1 MYVVRPSRR
10 CSGEASHFGGAILGG
25 VGGVASGK
33 VRSVVDHARHT
44 PYSDPRRYAR
54 LLTDLPTDPAALS
67 TVARNVIVHYRASGH
82 ELPTATRDEINARWL
97 ESILAADQGRHP
109 CPLTAPREATNR
121 VQGCCR
127 DHTLFCV
134 GVLRSHGIAA
144 RSRVGFAGY
153 FIDGWHHDH
162 VIVEMWRDGR
172 WVRFDS
178 EIDAPR
184 PSLPTPMDVGVCPLG
199 STGFVTAAQAWVGYR
214 RAEID
219 ADTYGVGPEVPG
231 FRGPFFLFDE
241 VIIEVAH
248 RFGDELLLWDGWG
261 RIGEPDRTVTE
272 DDAAWLDPI
281 AELLVAADLG
291 DLDAERSL
299 LERYRD
305 DAGLHPGPVI
315 QQASPYGDD
324 PIEIRL
330 RASTGGR

>member
-1 MYVVRPSRR
+1 M
-10 CSGEASHFGGAILGG
+10 
-25 VGGVASGK
+25 
-33 VRSVVDHARHT
+33 
-44 PYSDPRRYAR
+44 
-54 LLTDLPTDPAALS
+54 
-67 TVARNVIVHYRASGH
+67 
-82 ELPTATRDEINARWL
+82 
-97 ESILAADQGRHP
+97 
-109 CPLTAPREATNR
+109 
-121 VQGCCR
+121 
-127 DHTLFCV
+127 
-134 GVLRSHGIAA
+134 
-144 RSRVGFAGY
+144 GFAGY

-184 PSLPTPMDVGVCPLG
+184 PSLATPMDIGACPLE

-214 RAEID
+214 RGEID
-219 ADTYGVGPEVPG
+219 TDTYGVGPEVPG

-261 RIGEPDRTVTE
+261 RIGEPDRTVTD
-272 DDAAWLDPI
+272 DDATWLDPI

-305 DAGLHPGPVI
+305 DTGLHPGPVI
-315 QQASPYGDD
+315 EQASPFGDD

-330 RASTGGR
+330 RASVRGR